1 MINREIFNEVIEEI
15 EQKENENRVPKNL
28 VKVRFEDD
36 LSLIYFSDLPEIQV
50 GDVVTVDGKMEN
62 KIAVVTKVLTSFK
75 KPKFDMKWIVAKI
88 DNDISGRY
96 FKMED
101 DVVSLDNTLT
111 VDKFMN
117 IYTGVNYKE
126 NIAVGEDDIEL
137 DLEKFEESELFDD
150 ESVKLR
156 GQSLYKNNYVSF
168 ISLNNGVGK
177 AVVRSSNL
185 NDWYEID
192 FRYKNGIITYLACDC
207 PYFENCKHIYAFL
220 LKFRDFIKKF
230 KKLYQSEN
238 FVLCKKGCFNYIML
252 FAKGKVTIE
261 L

>member
-15 EQKENENRVPKNL
+15 EQKENENRIPKNL

-75 KPKFDMKWIVAKI
+75 KPKFDMKWIVDKI

-101 DVVSLDNTLT
+101 DVVSLYNTLT